1 MFETVEHIK
10 IKDQSIAIIVRATH
24 SSDGVDFLTENT
36 ASMQLAYMKRPKNDH
51 IIAHRHR
58 KIVRKIE
65 MTAETLLVRKGR
77 MKIDFFTPEAELICS
92 KILVTGD
99 VVLLLDGGHGMEM
112 LEETELIEI
121 KQGPYFGKNEKMQF
135 GYNRETTQEEN
146 IN

>member
-1 MFETVEHIK
+1 MLETVEHIK
-10 IKDQSIAIIVRATH
+10 IKDQSIAIIVRTSH

-58 KIVRKIE
+58 RIVRKIE

-121 KQGPYFGKNEKMQF
+121 KQGPYFGKNEKMHF
-135 GYNRETTQEEN
+135 GDNSETTQEEN

>member
-1 MFETVEHIK
+1 MLETVEHIK
-10 IKDQSIAIIVRATH
+10 IKDQSIAIIVRASH
-24 SSDGVDFLTENT
+24 SSGGVDFLTENT

-58 KIVRKIE
+58 RIVRKIE
-65 MTAETLLVRKGR
+65 MTAETLIIRKGR
-77 MKIDFFTPEAELICS
+77 MKIDFFTREAELICS

-112 LEETELIEI
+112 LEETELIEV
-121 KQGPYFGKNEKMQF
+121 KQGPYFGENEKVRF
-135 GYNRETTQEEN
+135 SGINKTTQQEK